1 MRRIED
7 INFDK
12 IDFEPYKKDIEELKE
27 MVNEL
32 WQDEEIRKIY
42 VRQQIS
48 DIEKDFKDIKEYY
61 VDIAQKTQS
70 NWNSLRE
77 YYKRKTEET
86 KDSTALYDK
95 WTKYSSVVDKIN
107 KLEKEGI
114 K

>member
-7 INFDK
+7 IDFNK
-12 IDFEPYKKDIEELKE
+12 IDLEPYKKDIEELNK
-27 MVNEL
+27 MVDEL

-48 DIEKDFKDIKEYY
+48 DIQKDFKDIKEYY

-77 YYKRKTEET
+77 FIQEAKNCYFESIGTQILLNKMNELEG
-86 KDSTALYDK
+86 KDK
-95 WTKYSSVVDKIN
+95 K
-107 KLEKEGI
+107 
-114 K
+114 